1 MLRVSRILTAK
12 SARDAFESKSLQ
24 AVAQPT
30 KREKL
35 VEMPI
40 DTFLGLCAGLPQG
53 PWEDKMENMR
63 AILGRGEKLR
73 DIPKL
78 TFETAKDGRA
88 VVTSHE
94 GRHRALG
101 LQELGYTTMPVI
113 LYTGGEPYCGRG
125 IVWDSLDNR
134 ESYDRYKGPWP
145 KHLQGQDDR
154 LTVDFPVKRSEG
166 GKSFE

>member
-63 AILGRGEKLR
+63 AILGRGKNFVIFPSLLLR
-73 DIPKL
+73 PPRMV
-78 TFETAKDGRA
+78 ER
-88 VVTSHE
+88 
-94 GRHRALG
+94 
-101 LQELGYTTMPVI
+101 
-113 LYTGGEPYCGRG
+113 
-125 IVWDSLDNR
+125 
-134 ESYDRYKGPWP
+134 
-145 KHLQGQDDR
+145 
-154 LTVDFPVKRSEG
+154 
-166 GKSFE
+166 